1 MENNLFK
8 ILYDKFH
15 ILLIE
20 KDFFKIRIVLG
31 ITVN

>member
-15 ILLIE
+15 ILLIGN
-20 KDFFKIRIVLG
+20 DFFKIRIVLG